1 MADMTKIKMTK
12 AEFMA
17 LPESME
23 RIELIDGELI
33 RQEDGVATP
42 KKPHQIVV
50 GNIYF
55 VLRQTLHSGEV
66 IVSPMDVYL
75 DEDVVQPDVFW
86 VSGVSSLCQ
95 AREDD
100 WYHGAPDLA
109 IEVLSPS
116 TKKRDRGRKFKQYE
130 QNGVRE
136 YWLIDTDDQ
145 TVEVYRRDADRFIRF
160 GFFEKD
166 QTFAFGLLP
175 DVTITVGEI
184 FK

>member
-33 RQEDGVATP
+33 RQEGDSMSLP
-42 KKPHQIVV
+42 KQPHQKI
-50 GNIYF
+50 
-55 VLRQTLHSGEV
+55 VLRVAILLDRLPGETV
-66 IVSPMDVYL
+66 ISPMNVIL
-75 DEDVVQPDVFW
+75 DEGVILQPDVFW
-86 VSGVSSLCQ
+86 ISPEGSLCEMG
-95 AREDD
+95 EDR
-100 WYHGAPDLA
+100 WYYGAPDLVV
-109 IEVLSPS
+109 EVLSSS
-116 TKKRDRGRKFKQYE
+116 TRKFDRGSKFKQYE

-145 TVEVYRRDADRFIRF
+145 TVEVYRREGDRFIHF
-160 GFFEKD
+160 GLFDKD